1 MSKSLLLSAPVVFC
15 SLFFSVSANSPEHS
29 LQTKLDQI
37 RKEYNLPGIS
47 AAIVYDDGQQVT
59 AFSGFADRESI
70 TPLASRPRMLGA
82 STGKSFVGALAAT
95 LVLEQKLLL
104 DEPIAKWL
112 GDDAWFNRLPN
123 HESITLRHLLNHSA
137 GLADHV
143 FLDSFQEKVRNSPDW
158 NPKPEQLIAFILDT
172 PALFEPG
179 KGWSYSDTGYL
190 LIGLIIERATKQTYY
205 DLIDGYL
212 LQPVGLENTSPSDR
226 KKLENLATGY
236 IDPENPFKFP
246 VSSLDGEGALVWNPS
261 IEWTGGGLVTTA
273 LDLAI
278 WSSEIF
284 SINGSRS
291 DLRTLLLDS
300 VAIDSQQPELR
311 YGAGVVK
318 YPDSGNGGSIG
329 HYGWIPGYVSSFRYY
344 PEQAVSIAFQIN
356 TDIGLVN
363 NDLDIPGQINEKIL
377 AVSTQY

>member
-1 MSKSLLLSAPVVFC
+1 MNKSLFVSALTIFC
-15 SLFFSVSANSPEHS
+15 SIFFSVSASQPEHS

-37 RKEYNLPGIS
+37 REEYNLPGIS
-47 AAIVYDDGQQVT
+47 AAIVYDDGQQIA
-59 AFSGFADRESI
+59 AFSGFADLESK

-82 STGKSFVGALAAT
+82 STGKSFVGALATT
-95 LVLEQKLLL
+95 LVLEQKLSL

-112 GDDAWFNRLPN
+112 GDEAWFVRLPN
-123 HESITLRHLLNHSA
+123 HELITLRHLLNHTA
-137 GLADHV
+137 GLEDHV
-143 FLDSFQEKVRNSPDW
+143 HLDGFQERLSNDPDW
-158 NPKPEQLIAFILDT
+158 NPEPEKLINFILDN
-172 PALFEPG
+172 PALFVPG
-179 KGWSYSDTGYL
+179 NGWSYSDTGYL

-205 DLIDGYL
+205 ELLYDYF
-212 LQPVGLENTSPSDR
+212 LQPVGLEDTSPSNR

-236 IDPENPFKFP
+236 TDPENPFSFP
-246 VSSLDGEGALVWNPS
+246 VSSLDSEGTLAWNPS

-278 WSSEIF
+278 WSSAIF
-284 SINGSRS
+284 SINASRP

-318 YPDSGNGGSIG
+318 YPDRGNGGAVG

-344 PEQAVSIAFQIN
+344 PQQAVSIAFQIN

-377 AVSTQY
+377 AVSIRN